1 MWFSFVAD
9 FQTEGANGK
18 VVCFIN
24 KRRVV
29 VFEINAHSACG
40 LDQFLSILKVD
51 PARTDAEAAPPIE
64 REDVLADL
72 LIVTLDVECWVVAVI
87 DGIEGI
93 PVGVAQVK
101 VAIEGTIDEYSLNRV
116 DVVVLN
122 IVFLVGRGKIIAGA
136 GGAGGLEVSCN
147 SWA

>member
-1 MWFSFVAD
+1 M
-9 FQTEGANGK
+9 
-18 VVCFIN
+18 
-24 KRRVV
+24 
-29 VFEINAHSACG
+29 
-40 LDQFLSILKVD
+40 
-51 PARTDAEAAPPIE
+51 DAEAAPPIE
-64 REDVLADL
+64 PEDVLADL
-72 LIVTLDVECWVVAVI
+72 LIVALDVECWVVAVI